1 MMSGVV
7 VLCLEEPRIRF
18 LIVAHVGVVEIGQQP
33 HRTRPVRD
41 AVSAGLELQVFRT
54 RPRNVGVEVL
64 VVGHLRHQ
72 RFGKTRRP
80 PVIVVLQHRAV
91 GVAARVGGV
100 VVGAVRVYCRVEEL
114 QVTVGGIG
122 IHIEE
127 IDQIELAEAEFDA
140 PRGKAC
146 CQMKLVP
153 VRFNALLRQR
163 DDLAQHEARQIG
175 ALGKRQAFGQMHGIH
190 VGIAGQ
196 AIRIPDAAARR
207 IFQVGKYFGRVRELV
222 AGVKRQHVRG

>member
-1 MMSGVV
+1 MV
-7 VLCLEEPRIRF
+7 
-18 LIVAHVGVVEIGQQP
+18 HIGKQP
-33 HRTRPVRD
+33 HSARPVRD
-41 AVSAGLELQVFRT
+41 TVSARLEFQVLRA
-54 RPRNVGVEVL
+54 RSRNVGVEVL

-80 PVIVVLQHRAV
+80 PAIVVLQHCAV

-100 VVGAVRVYCRVEEL
+100 VVGAVRVYRRVEEL
-114 QVTVGGIG
+114 QVTVGAIG

-127 IDQIELAEAEFDA
+127 IYQIELAEAEFDA

-153 VRFNALLRQR
+153 VSFNALLRQR
-163 DDLAQHEARQIG
+163 DDLAQNEARQIG
-175 ALGKRQAFGQMHGIH
+175 PLGKRQALGQMHGIQ

-196 AIRIPDAAARR
+196 AIRIPDAVARR